1 MNAPH
6 RHNEAVD
13 RNIDRALA
21 AIREAQPRS
30 GLNSRILASLE
41 QRVAAPQP
49 ARLGFSAHF
58 ALWTAASAA
67 LIAIASLFVLHHQST
82 TPAQFSK
89 STVILSGASR
99 REAKS
104 KDPEVA
110 RGETTVQP
118 FSNTALAGA
127 PPSTRIARQGRVRM
141 LTHTMP
147 TGVNK
152 SLGPRDRSVATHL
165 GSDTT
170 NPDAQALADL
180 HAPSHPA
187 PPLPLT
193 RQEKLFLH
201 MLRYG
206 NATQLAELNPMVRE
220 KEDAAEATAFKAF
233 FPDPPPLQQ
242 SNGDNE

>member
-41 QRVAAPQP
+41 QRAAAPQP
-49 ARLGFSAHF
+49 ARLGFSTHF

-89 STVILSGASR
+89 STVILSRAR
-99 REAKS
+99 RAES
-104 KDPEVA
+104 KDPELA
-110 RGETTVQP
+110 RGETTVHP
-118 FSNTALAGA
+118 FSSTAVTGA
-127 PPSTRIARQGRVRM
+127 HPSTRIARQGRVRM
-141 LTHTMP
+141 LTYTMP

-152 SLGPRDRSVATHL
+152 GLAPRDRSVATHL